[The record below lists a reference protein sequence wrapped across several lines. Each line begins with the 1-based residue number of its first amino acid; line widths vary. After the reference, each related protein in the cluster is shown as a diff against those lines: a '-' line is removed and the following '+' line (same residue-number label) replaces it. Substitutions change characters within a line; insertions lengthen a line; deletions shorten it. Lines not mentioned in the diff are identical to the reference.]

1 MTSKILTHYLDYNC
15 LFPIELQFDPE
26 ARTLA
31 VTIDR
36 DGDIYRRLRGNL
48 NHLLQCVPTQAGLT
62 PLKRTEGNTVY
73 FTHVPEDFRL
83 NFAGKPFAL
92 YQNHKFNGLGVHE
105 LRPFTAS
112 ALRTLGSQH
121 PSKAAAYYL
130 PDEFEKFEPLRQK
143 ASGTITTDF
152 HTHSSGQISA
162 AGLVKVALEHDAF
175 YPEHLLNDLGI
186 SPAKDIPRTKQKRIR
201 FQPLE
206 PQNLPDEVDCVPL
219 KSLTPEQLHVLQDAL
234 SLRTDRQWSYTD
246 AENECYRLRY
256 PFTKNNALIKDSLKQ
271 MARESMAN
279 GIMHVEISFTGLDN
293 PEIFRKVHEAIW
305 EMEHDSEFKGF
316 TLRLKHGI
324 PRTFTQDQIRES
336 LEKAKIL
343 AQSPYVVGVD
353 FLGYEI
359 NKTNSFYEELDDF
372 AAWVAENDP
381 DFTICIH
388 AGENDK
394 NPGNVKEALR
404 IVLKHGVRMRIG
416 HGLYGLDD
424 EAIEIIRAIEKKWPE
439 RIPLVHIEANPDSNI
454 ALNNI
459 NNLGDM
465 PFRFMLDNNVPF
477 VVSSDSLG
485 LYRTSSEQL
494 GLSLLHAGLGT
505 KDLDVVTHHQ
515 NGLRD
520 KQHSYSQTKAAA
532 LDGWNTEA
540 GRDTH
545 LERTLSELA
554 QIPKAAIPKAEHIP
568 DNVIQQMLRGPSLI
582 PENKEEWPSQGPQ
595 VVVPSRRHREA
606 MLQDPAGIREKL
618 EKDTAAATLRD
629 MLKERIPITV
639 VGASGTSWDRISPG
653 HQREVAI
660 ALDMLT
666 HVLDPEKVYF
676 VQGRN
681 KREGLCKQL
690 KDTINRANKGA
701 GTRFATA
708 GLLTDPTPDTATD
721 HSHLDYVFRID
732 HPLNVADEIVDFTVR
747 HNGALLAIGGSAFTR
762 DIILKADRKMENTGK
777 GALLLMK
784 GPKGASTEKATIM
797 DDSYHFT
804 DGKELIWKLQDL
816 MKQRPEIFKPGYA
829 DLNHEAL
836 ETLYEQAAERVRKP
850 AKGPSPENQTVTTTK
865 QLKLFPGIG
874 RS

>member
-1 MTSKILTHYLDYNC
+1 MTLKTLTHYLDYNC
-15 LFPIELQFDPE
+15 LFPIELQFDPQ
-26 ARTLA
+26 AKTLA

-36 DGDIYRRLRGNL
+36 EGDIYRRLRGNL

-62 PLKRTEGNTVY
+62 PLKHIDGDTVY

-92 YQNHKFNGLGVHE
+92 YQNHEYNGLGVHE

-121 PSKAAAYYL
+121 PGKAAAYYL

-162 AGLVKVALEHDAF
+162 AGLIEVALAHDAF

-186 SPAKDIPRTKQKRIR
+186 SPAKDIPRTQQKRIR

-219 KSLTPEQLHVLQDAL
+219 KALTPAEMHILQDAL

-256 PFTKNNALIKDSLKQ
+256 PFTKNNALIKDSLKK
-271 MARESMAN
+271 MARESMSN
-279 GIMHVEISFTGLDN
+279 GIMHVEMSFVGLDN
-293 PEIFRKVHEAIW
+293 PEIFRKMHEAIW
-305 EMEHDSEFKGF
+305 EMEHDPEFSGF

-336 LEKAKIL
+336 LDKAKIL

-359 NKTNSFYEELDDF
+359 NKTNSFHEELDDF
-372 AAWVAENDP
+372 ATWVAENAP
-381 DFTICIH
+381 DFTICVH

-394 NPGNVKEALR
+394 NPGNVKEALNV
-404 IVLKHGVRMRIG
+404 VLKHGVRMRIG

-424 EAIEIIRAIEKKWPE
+424 EAITIIRAIEKKWPE
-439 RIPLVHIEANPDSNI
+439 RVPLVHIEANPDSNI

-465 PFRFMLDNNVPF
+465 PFRFMLDNDVPF

-485 LYRTSSEQL
+485 LYQTSSEQL
-494 GLSLLHAGLGT
+494 GLSLLHAGLT
-505 KDLDVVTHHQ
+505 AKDLDTITRHQ
-515 NGLRD
+515 NTLYD
-520 KQHSYSQTKAAA
+520 KQRSYAHGKANA
-532 LDGWNTEA
+532 LAGWDTEE
-540 GRDTH
+540 GRDTF
-545 LERTLSELA
+545 LEGTLAELA
-554 QIPKAAIPKAEHIP
+554 QVPKATIPKAEHIP

-582 PENKEEWPSQGPQ
+582 PENKEERPPQGPQ
-595 VVVPSRRHREA
+595 VVVPSRRRREA
-606 MLQDPAGIREKL
+606 MLQNPAGIREKL
-618 EKDTAAATLRD
+618 ENDTAAATLRD

-639 VGASGTSWDRISPG
+639 VGASGTSWDRISDG
-653 HQREVAI
+653 HKREVAVT
-660 ALDMLT
+660 LDMLT

-701 GTRFATA
+701 EARFVTA
-708 GLLTDPTPDTATD
+708 GLLTDPTPDTAID

-762 DIILKADRKMENTGK
+762 DITLKADRKMENTGK

-784 GPKGASTEKATIM
+784 GPKGASTEKAAIM

-804 DGKELIWKLQDL
+804 NGKELIWNLQDL
-816 MKQRPEIFKPGYA
+816 MKQRPEIFKSGYA
-829 DLNHEAL
+829 NLSHEDIDA
-836 ETLYEQAAERVRKP
+836 LYEQAVERIRQP
-850 AKGPSPENQTVTTTK
+850 AKRPSPENQNVTNIE
-865 QLKLFPGIG
+865 QLKLFPEKG
-874 RS
+874 R

>member
-1 MTSKILTHYLDYNC
+1 MTIKTIKHDLDYNC
-15 LFPIELQFDPE
+15 LFPIELQFDPD
-26 ARTLA
+26 AHTLA

-36 DGDIYRRLRGNL
+36 DGDMYRRLRGNL
-48 NHLLQCVPTQAGLT
+48 SNLLQCMPAQAGLT
-62 PLKRTEGNTVY
+62 PLKRIEGDTVY

-83 NFAGKPFAL
+83 SFAGKPFAL
-92 YQNHKFNGLGVHE
+92 YQNHEYNGLGVSE

-162 AGLVKVALEHDAF
+162 EGLVKVALAHDAL

-186 SPAKDIPRTKQKRIR
+186 SPAKDIPRTKQKRIH

-206 PQNLPDEVDCVPL
+206 PQNLPDEVDCVAL

-256 PFTKNNALIKDSLKQ
+256 PFTKNNALIKDSLRQ
-271 MARESMAN
+271 MARESMSN
-279 GIMHVEISFTGLDN
+279 GIMHVEISFVGLDN

-305 EMEHDSEFKGF
+305 EMEHDSEFAGF
-316 TLRLKHGI
+316 ALRLKHGI

-359 NKTNSFYEELDDF
+359 NKTNSFHEELDEF

-381 DFTICIH
+381 DFTICVH

-394 NPGNVKEALR
+394 NPENVKEALH

-424 EAIEIIRAIEKKWPE
+424 EAIEIIRATEKKWPQ

-465 PFRFMLDNNVPF
+465 PLRFMLDNNVPF

-494 GLSLLHAGLGT
+494 GLSLLHAGLSA
-505 KDLDVVTHHQ
+505 KDLDVVANHQ

-520 KQHSYSQTKAAA
+520 KQHSYSHAKTAA
-532 LDGWNTEA
+532 LNGWNTEE
-540 GRDTH
+540 GRDAH
-545 LERTLSELA
+545 LEETLSELA
-554 QIPKAAIPKAEHIP
+554 QVPKAVVPKRKHIE
-568 DNVIQQMLRGPSLI
+568 DSVIQQMLQGPSLI
-582 PENKEEWPSQGPQ
+582 PESKDERSSQGPQ

-606 MLQDPAGIREKL
+606 MLENPAGIREKL
-618 EKDTAAATLRD
+618 ENDPAAATLRD

-639 VGASGTSWDRISPG
+639 VGASGTSWKRVPPG
-653 HQREVAI
+653 HQREIAI
-660 ALDMLT
+660 TLDMLT
-666 HVLDPEKVYF
+666 HVLDPEKAYF

-701 GTRFATA
+701 ETRFVTA
-708 GLLTDPTPDTATD
+708 GLLTDPTPDTAID

-784 GPKGASTEKATIM
+784 GPKGASTEKAAIM

-804 DGKELIWKLQDL
+804 DGKELIGKLQAL
-816 MKQRPEIFKPGYA
+816 MKERPEIFKPGYA
-829 DLNHEAL
+829 DLNTESIQ
-836 ETLYEQAAERVRKP
+836 TLYEQAAERVGQP
-850 AKGPSPENQTVTTTK
+850 AKRPAPTAQTVEDAK
-865 QLKLFPGIG
+865 QLPLLFPQRG
-874 RS
+874 R